1 MADANFEK
9 VASLEELEDGGTIS
23 VEVGDDQILVA
34 NVGGD
39 IYATDDVCSHAYAML
54 SEGDLDGDQIECPLH
69 GALFSLKTGEA
80 LSPPAS
86 EPIRIFQVLIE
97 DNDIYIGP
105 EKS

>member
-9 VASLEELEDGGTIS
+9 VASLDELAAGDTIS

-34 NVGGD
+34 NVGGN

-69 GALFSLKTGEA
+69 GALFSLITGEP

-86 EPIRIFQVLIE
+86 EPIRIFEVLIE
-97 DNDIYIGP
+97 DNDNYIGP
-105 EKS
+105 EKL

>member
-23 VEVGDDQILVA
+23 VEVGDDQILIA

>member
-9 VASLEELEDGGTIS
+9 VASLDELAAGDTIS

-34 NVGGD
+34 NVGGN

-69 GALFSLKTGEA
+69 GALFSLITGEP
-80 LSPPAS
+80 LSPPAR
-86 EPIRIFQVLIE
+86 EPIRIFEVLIE

-105 EKS
+105 EKL